1 MSIEANI
8 DDQTGEQLGY
18 LMKKLILEGSYDAFF
33 TPIQM
38 KKNRPAYKVTALCNP
53 LAQKKISKIFLKY
66 TSTLG
71 VRYQTL
77 NRTIMKRRFD
87 SVKTEYGVIGM
98 KIATY
103 EEIEKVSPEY
113 DDCEKIANVNQ
124 LSLSEVYQLALNKWQ
139 KNKEEVI

>member
-8 DDQTGEQLGY
+8 DDQTGEELGY
-18 LMKKLILEGSYDAFF
+18 LMKKLMSEGSYDAFF

-53 LAQKKISKIFLKY
+53 LDQEKITKLFLKY
-66 TSTLG
+66 SSTLG

-77 NRTIMKRRFD
+77 NRTIMKRHFD
-87 SVKTEYGVIGM
+87 SVKTEYGVVGI

-103 EEIEKVSPEY
+103 EEIKKYSPEY
-113 DDCEKIANVNQ
+113 DDCEKIAKENQ
-124 LSLSEVYQLALNKWQ
+124 LSLAEVYQLVSNEWQ

>member
-18 LMKKLILEGSYDAFF
+18 LMKRLMSEGSYDAFF

-53 LAQKKISKIFLKY
+53 VDQDKITKLFLKE
-66 TSTLG
+66 TTTLG

-77 NRTIMKRRFD
+77 NRTIMKRRFN
-87 SVKTEYGVIGM
+87 SVKTEFGVVGI

-113 DDCEKIANVNQ
+113 DDCEKIANINQ
-124 LSLSEVYQLALNKWQ
+124 LSLSEVYQLVLSGWQ